1 MTTTSPI
8 ASTSSSTSTTKAHV
22 VRVSGL
28 ATTTTKDILEH
39 FFSFCGK
46 IAGIEGPSD
55 GKADISFA
63 KKRTDHDHYGDQESA
78 AKTALLLSGGS
89 LEGATIEVTSDDVEP
104 PKVAQQ
110 AHAPA
115 STAATATSSTEHEP
129 LNQEDKPRSAIVA
142 EILAEGYTLSDSV
155 VQKAIEA
162 DKQYGISQRF
172 LSFFNPLRERVG
184 TQAAPTIQRAET
196 KARELDEKHGLSL
209 KAHAGWIIG
218 EKYYFA
224 ALNSSIGQKVNSFYT
239 TVAKEIQDIRDE
251 AKRIAENKKSSLHAA
266 HHDSDAIAASSVPT
280 TGTATSTSL
289 GTDAPLPSQGTY
301 GEVDKN
307 LNAPLESTAAP
318 LK

>member
-1 MTTTSPI
+1 MGT
-8 ASTSSSTSTTKAHV
+8 
-22 VRVSGL
+22 R
-28 ATTTTKDILEH
+28 
-39 FFSFCGK
+39 F
-46 IAGIEGPSD
+46 
-55 GKADISFA
+55 
-63 KKRTDHDHYGDQESA
+63 
-78 AKTALLLSGGS
+78 
-89 LEGATIEVTSDDVEP
+89 
-104 PKVAQQ
+104 
-110 AHAPA
+110 
-115 STAATATSSTEHEP
+115 TE
-129 LNQEDKPRSAIVA
+129 
-142 EILAEGYTLSDSV
+142 
-155 VQKAIEA
+155 
-162 DKQYGISQRF
+162 YGISQRF

-224 ALNSSIGQKVNSFYT
+224 ALNSAIGQKVNSFYT

-251 AKRIAENKKSSLHAA
+251 AKRIAENKKSLHA
-266 HHDSDAIAASSVPT
+266 HHDHDSDATASSSVPT

-307 LNAPLESTAAP
+307 LNAPLESSAAP

>member
-1 MTTTSPI
+1 MTTTSPV
-8 ASTSSSTSTTKAHV
+8 ASTSAAKAHV

-28 ATTTTKDILEH
+28 ASTTTKDTLEH

-46 IAGIEGPSD
+46 IAGIEGPTE

-63 KKRTDHDHYGDQESA
+63 KESA

-89 LEGATIEVTSDDVEP
+89 LEGATIEVTSDDVAP

-110 AHAPA
+110 AQAAPHAAA
-115 STAATATSSTEHEP
+115 STTTGTEHEP

-172 LSFFNPLRERVG
+172 LSFFNPLKERVG
-184 TQAAPTIQRAET
+184 TQAAPTIDRAST

-218 EKYYFA
+218 EKYYSA
-224 ALNSSIGQKVNSFYT
+224 ALNSAIGQKVSSFYT

-251 AKRIAENKKSSLHAA
+251 AKRIAENKKAHSTSSPTEAT
-266 HHDSDAIAASSVPT
+266 SSSSSVPT

-289 GTDAPLPSQGTY
+289 GADAPLPSQGTY
-301 GEVDKN
+301 GEVDKD
-307 LNAPLESTAAP
+307 LNKPLESSAAP

>member
-1 MTTTSPI
+1 MGTTSAYTMTTTSPI

-63 KKRTDHDHYGDQESA
+63 KESA

-89 LEGATIEVTSDDVEP
+89 LEGVTIEVTSDDVEP

>member
-1 MTTTSPI
+1 MTTTSPV
-8 ASTSSSTSTTKAHV
+8 ASTSATKAHV

-28 ATTTTKDILEH
+28 ATTTTKDTLEH

-46 IAGIEGPSD
+46 IAGIEGPSG

-63 KKRTDHDHYGDQESA
+63 KESA

-110 AHAPA
+110 AQATPHP
-115 STAATATSSTEHEP
+115 ATATASAEHEP

-184 TQAAPTIQRAET
+184 TQAAPTIERAGS

-251 AKRIAENKKSSLHAA
+251 AKRIAENKKAHS
-266 HHDSDAIAASSVPT
+266 HHDDDAGASSSVPT
-280 TGTATSTSL
+280 TGTATATSL

-307 LNAPLESTAAP
+307 LNQPLESTAAP

>member
-8 ASTSSSTSTTKAHV
+8 ASTSSTTAAKAHV

-28 ATTTTKDILEH
+28 ASTTTKDTLEH

-63 KKRTDHDHYGDQESA
+63 KESA
-78 AKTALLLSGGS
+78 AKTALLLSGGN

-110 AHAPA
+110 AHAPSPA
-115 STAATATSSTEHEP
+115 AATSAEHEP

-251 AKRIAENKKSSLHAA
+251 AKRIAENKKSLHAH
-266 HHDSDAIAASSVPT
+266 HHDDAASSVPT